1 MNNSPNKLH
10 KETSRREMLKS
21 SLLAGGGM
29 AISPFPNETEA
40 AKKPLQGEVAFVTGG
55 ARGIGRAAALKFAE
69 QGANVAILDIASQIE
84 SVVHYPMAKVE
95 DLAETQRMIEALGVG
110 CLSFQADV
118 RDKKQV
124 QGAVAHV
131 VETWGRL
138 DFLVANAAIATISPL
153 ENMSMEAW
161 QDVLDVN
168 LTGPALC
175 IQAVI
180 PQMKKQSYGRIVCI
194 SSVNG
199 RRGSASVPSYT
210 ASKWGLIGLTKCVAL
225 EVGKS
230 NITANVICPT
240 GVNTDM
246 FNNEW
251 MRKATDPANPVDE
264 ALHKLLKEEHALP
277 VGMLEPGDIA
287 DSILFFCSPQA
298 KHITGV
304 VLDVAAGMTAKNS
317 A

>member
-1 MNNSPNKLH
+1 M
-10 KETSRREMLKS
+10 KEPKNRPAKATSRRDMLKS
-21 SLLAGGGM
+21 SVLAGG
-29 AISPFPNETEA
+29 ALATVPFSEKYQSQE
-40 AKKPLQGEVAFVTGG
+40 KPFQGEVAFITGG
-55 ARGIGRAAALKFAE
+55 ARGIGRATALKFAE
-69 QGANVAILDIASQIE
+69 QGVNVALLDIATQIE
-84 SVVHYPMAKVE
+84 SVVHYPMATVE
-95 DLAETQRMIEALGVG
+95 DLAETQRMVEEKGVA

-118 RDKKQV
+118 RDKEQV
-124 QGAVAHV
+124 QGAVSHIV
-131 VETWGRL
+131 KTWGRL

-161 QDVLDVN
+161 KDVLDVN

-180 PQMKKQSYGRIVCI
+180 PQMKKQKSGRIVCI

-230 NITANVICPT
+230 NITANAICPT

-251 MRKATDPANPVDE
+251 MRKATDPSNPVDE
-264 ALHKLLKEEHALP
+264 ALHELLKEEHALP

-287 DSILFFCSPQA
+287 DSILFFCGPQA

>member
-1 MNNSPNKLH
+1 MDNPQPKPH
-10 KETSRREMLKS
+10 KRSSRREMLKS
-21 SLLAGGGM
+21 SMLAGG
-29 AISPFPNETEA
+29 AIA
-40 AKKPLQGEVAFVTGG
+40 AAPLSGSEGPTLKPLQGEVAFVTGG
-55 ARGIGRAAALKFAE
+55 ARGIGRATALKFAE
-69 QGANVAILDIASQIE
+69 QGAHVAILDIAAQIE
-84 SVVHYPMAKVE
+84 SVVHYPMATVE
-95 DLAETQRMIEALGVG
+95 DLAETQRMVEELGVK

-118 RDKKQV
+118 RDQEQV

-153 ENMSMEAW
+153 ETMSLEAW
-161 QDVLDVN
+161 NDVLDVN

-180 PQMKKQSYGRIVCI
+180 PQMKKQNAGRIVCI

-251 MRKATDPANPVDE
+251 MRKATDPSNPVDE
-264 ALHKLLKEEHALP
+264 VLHELLKEEHALP

-287 DSILFFCSPQA
+287 DSVLFFCSPQA
-298 KHITGV
+298 KNITGV